1 MTVAAVENALR
12 VAASNWAGKNGF
24 AFAWDNGPSVD
35 PTAVPTLVWSFQVAD
50 EGPRTIGTVVANG
63 FAVGTV
69 YLPAGRGALALLQVA
84 ENLRDTLA
92 GGTFG
97 GGETGRDVQ
106 IGQVQR
112 NGTSVLV
119 EVSIPWEL
127 DEARRIVG
135 PIGPQGEASESLA
148 YQAFRERWDA
158 LVRQPL
164 NLRTFFNDS
173 PPDASVVPPWCLA
186 SWRTLL
192 PVQLEG
198 GLQRVPGRVIAALHY
213 PQATGV
219 QAANTAASVIASAF
233 HQCTVRGVVFGT
245 PSTNRVGRTP
255 LNTWQTN
262 VRLPFHYDVR
272 I

>member
-24 AFAWDNGPSVD
+24 AFSWDNGPVVD
-35 PTAVPTLVWSFQVAD
+35 PTTVSTLVWSFQTAD
-50 EGPRTIGTVVANG
+50 ESPRTIGTVVANG
-63 FAVGTV
+63 FAVGAI
-69 YLPAGRGALALLQVA
+69 YLPSGRGALALLEVA
-84 ENLRDTLA
+84 DNLRDSLA
-92 GGTFG
+92 GGTFA
-97 GGETGRDVQ
+97 GGETGDDVQ
-106 IGQVQR
+106 IGPVQR
-112 NGTSVLV
+112 DGTSVVV
-119 EVSIPWEL
+119 EVSFPWEL

-135 PIGPQGEASESLA
+135 PIGAQGEASASAA

-158 LVRQPL
+158 LVRIPL
-164 NLRTFFNDS
+164 GLRSFFDDS
-173 PPDASVVPPWCLA
+173 PPDATLAPPWCFA
-186 SWRTLL
+186 SWRTLS

-198 GLQRVPGRVIAALHY
+198 GLQRVPGRVIAALNF
-213 PQATGV
+213 PMATGV
-219 QAANTAASVIASAF
+219 QAANTAASAIATAF

-245 PSTNRVGRTP
+245 PATNRVGRTP